1 LAEHFDRMG
10 DYEVRITKNNVVDG
24 EFKIIS
30 SHFYSRH
37 SNSTEYFVVLKYIA
51 NDENSIQWKCSCLSG
66 QRTCGCCSHIAALIY
81 YLSFAR
87 FQPDS
92 LKNPGMS
99 LSRAIICI
107 KKDEFSDD
115 ELDIL
120 ENEFS
125 SGNIDL
131 NKDTDEL
138 NLILD
143 QNCPKNEKLKRNISI
158 TDQLDI
164 SFKKKKN

>member
-1 LAEHFDRMG
+1 
-10 DYEVRITKNNVVDG
+10 
-24 EFKIIS
+24 
-30 SHFYSRH
+30 
-37 SNSTEYFVVLKYIA
+37 
-51 NDENSIQWKCSCLSG
+51 
-66 QRTCGCCSHIAALIY
+66 
-81 YLSFAR
+81 
-87 FQPDS
+87 
-92 LKNPGMS
+92 MS
-99 LSRAIICI
+99 LSSAIICI

-143 QNCPKNEKLKRNISI
+143 QNCPKHEKLKRNISI

-164 SFKKKKN
+164 LLKTKVKMKIISKTSILKRLNLHKLKNHSFQMLKIV